1 MDVSLFM
8 AAWVLIGTLSM
19 TECRGSQCTPMPEAS
34 TVTQTVRR
42 FPTQDACENTRKQM
56 VASHGVSTATIDRR
70 EGYNRAAGVVRQVI
84 VWSCQRTTE

>member
-8 AAWVLIGTLSM
+8 TAWVLVGTLSM
-19 TECRGSQCTPMPEAS
+19 TECQGERCTPVPGAR
-34 TVTQTVRR
+34 TVTQEVRR

-70 EGYNRAAGVVRQVI
+70 EEYNRAAGVVRQVL